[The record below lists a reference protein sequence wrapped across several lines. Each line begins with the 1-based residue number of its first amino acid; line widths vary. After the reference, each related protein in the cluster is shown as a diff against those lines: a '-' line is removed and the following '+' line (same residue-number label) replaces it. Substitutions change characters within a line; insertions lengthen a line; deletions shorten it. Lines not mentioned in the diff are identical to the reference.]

1 MQRNESTVSE
11 CIFCK
16 LIAREEPASIVYE
29 DEMVISLLTIN
40 PVNPGHLMVIP
51 KKHLAYM
58 SEMDEDTGMH
68 LFKIALRVQQAIRSS
83 GVRCEGINLFLAD
96 GEAAFQEVFHLHLHV
111 FPRFKGDQFKI
122 SADWSVRPPRAEL
135 DDAAGKIRAA
145 YISLWSE
152 K

>member
-1 MQRNESTVSE
+1 MQRDELTVSE

-16 LIAREEPASIVYE
+16 IIAREEPASIVYE
-29 DEMVISLLTIN
+29 DETVISLLTIN

-51 KKHLAYM
+51 KKHVVYM

-68 LFKIALRVQQAIRSS
+68 LFKIALRMQQAIRSS

-96 GEAAFQEVFHLHLHV
+96 GKAAFQSVFHLHLHV
-111 FPRFKGDQFKI
+111 FPRFKGDLFKI
-122 SADWSVRPPRAEL
+122 NADWSVRPPRDEL

-145 YISLWSE
+145 YISLWGE